1 MFGCVQIGQR
11 VYEQKIPG
19 DVEKG
24 GIQFQVCRDPN
35 VKCSIVEH
43 SHRTIRDKL
52 YKYMTYRN
60 TYRYI
65 DVLPKFVRGYNDAV
79 HSTTGMA
86 PSMVTDSDILTIW
99 NRMRSNHSSIRR
111 AAVRFSVGQ
120 HVRIS
125 KEKLKFAK
133 CGEQNSRPKYSEYV
147 KSCAESRSQST
158 NYSIC

>member
-1 MFGCVQIGQR
+1 MLKK
-11 VYEQKIPG
+11 E
-19 DVEKG
+19 

-35 VKCSIVEH
+35 VKCSIIER

-52 YKYMTYRN
+52 YKYMTYTN

-65 DVLPKFVRGYNDAV
+65 DVLPKFVKGYNYTA

-86 PSMVTDSDILTIW
+86 PSKLTDTDTLKIW
-99 NRMRSNHSSIRR
+99 RKMRAKHNSLRR
-111 AAVRFSVGQ
+111 APVKFKVGR

-133 CGEQNSRPKYSEYV
+133 CGEQNYTTEIFQIHKVVPRTPRPVYELGV
-147 KSCAESRSQST
+147 C
-158 NYSIC
+158 